1 MTPLIMNV
9 VAAALKMTLQN
20 PSIANKIKNRWISA
34 DLLLQAIQRSN
45 SFPTGFD
52 IDRARLNNALGKLSH
67 LQEMDRIDGTNQ
79 SGIFRLK
86 YSKRLFYFIGT
97 PKEQVAYPH
106 LNASW
111 TKLVMEYGNG
121 VSFRSTR
128 SSQIPLAED
137 NLNNQPNT
145 SDSEPESTNQ
155 FEPQS
160 KKRELQPRP

>member
-1 MTPLIMNV
+1 MCITHLPLRGKC
-9 VAAALKMTLQN
+9 ALQN
-20 PSIANKIKNRWISA
+20 PSTANKIKNRWILA

-67 LQEMDRIDGTNQ
+67 LQEMDRFDGTNQ
-79 SGIFRLK
+79 SGIFQLK
-86 YSKRLFYFIGT
+86 YSQRLFYFIGT
-97 PKEQVAYPH
+97 PREQVAYPN

-111 TKLVMEYGNG
+111 TKLVTEYGNG
-121 VSFRSTR
+121 VSFWSTR

-155 FEPQS
+155 FEP
-160 KKRELQPRP
+160 PF